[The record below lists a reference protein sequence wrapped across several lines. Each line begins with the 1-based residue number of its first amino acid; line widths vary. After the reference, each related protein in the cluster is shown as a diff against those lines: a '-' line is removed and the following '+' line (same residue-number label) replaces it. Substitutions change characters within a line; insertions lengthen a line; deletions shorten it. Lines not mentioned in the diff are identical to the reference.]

1 MRKVIGAIGRAC
13 ITAGILILLF
23 VGYQLWGTGI
33 YEARAQN
40 NLRSEFESQLKAE
53 KRSATSTTTTTVP
66 GAPTD
71 PSATTSSTTTT
82 TAPADDGST
91 SSTSTTTVV
100 PPLPTG
106 SSPPVPPAG
115 EPVGIINIEK
125 IGLDRVIV
133 EGVSVPD
140 LRMGPGHYPG
150 TPLPG
155 QLGNA
160 AIAGHRTTYGAPFN
174 RLDEVD
180 PGDEI
185 KIQTLQGNFTYRV
198 TEEIVVDPS
207 QTEVL
212 DPTPDKAT
220 LTLTTCNP
228 KYSAAQRLVVK
239 AEYTGPTFPSAEG
252 TGDVRP
258 ASLAGLSGAEESRLP
273 VVLWGLLTVIVG
285 GLWWLAYH
293 RYSRWPA
300 WVAGVLP
307 FLFVLFVFYVYLE
320 RLLPSNY

>member
-1 MRKVIGAIGRAC
+1 MRKVIGAVGRAC

-23 VGYQLWGTGI
+23 VVYQLWGTGI
-33 YEARAQN
+33 YEARAQDD
-40 NLRSEFESQLKAE
+40 LRGKFESQLEEEKANSNSTTTTTTTVPGTPTDP
-53 KRSATSTTTTTVP
+53 SATSTTTTT
-66 GAPTD
+66 
-71 PSATTSSTTTT
+71 TTPADDSTSSSTTST
-82 TAPADDGST
+82 TA
-91 SSTSTTTVV
+91 
-100 PPLPTG
+100 PLPTG
-106 SSPPVPPAG
+106 ASPPIPPAG
-115 EPVGIINIEK
+115 EPVGIINIPK

-174 RLDEVD
+174 RLDELD

-185 KIQTLQGNFTYRV
+185 LVQTLQGNFRYRV

-207 QTEVL
+207 QIEVL
-212 DPTPDKAT
+212 DPTPDRAT

-239 AEYTGPTFPSAEG
+239 AEYTGPTFPPAEG
-252 TGDVRP
+252 TGNVRP
-258 ASLAGLSGAEESRLP
+258 ASLAGLSGADESRTP
-273 VVLWGLLTVIVG
+273 VYLWGFLTVIVG
-285 GLWWLAYH
+285 GLWWLAFH
-293 RYSRWPA
+293 RYPRWPA
-300 WVAGVLP
+300 WLAGVVP
-307 FLFVLFVFYVYLE
+307 FLVVLFVFYVYLE